1 MSSPGLDRVRAWV
14 AQAARAPSAH
24 NVQPARWR
32 LHEGR
37 LELWE
42 DTGRWLPAGDPS
54 GRDAGI
60 ALGMAW
66 EGLFLAAG
74 AGGWTLGEP
83 QLDAATYPA
92 TPGLRR
98 RARATFEPGGQADPL
113 AAFVSRRH
121 CCRRRFRAATTDE
134 RTQLDAVF
142 AAYPDIAL
150 PAGAAVLEGFAVAQ
164 QAASIDLLR
173 DRAVG
178 AELYSWLRL
187 SRRHPQVTRDGLD
200 AACLELGSFEAI
212 GGRILM
218 RPAIASML
226 ATLGLGGLL
235 VDEAAKVR
243 SATAIAVLAVPPGVG
258 DFEAGRRWYRFWLAL
273 AGAGFAAVP
282 MSALVDTP
290 GGRTALA
297 ALQPLPEGWRAV
309 NVMRIG
315 PAPEVLPVSA
325 RLPADEL
332 TAGEATG
339 A

>member
-1 MSSPGLDRVRAWV
+1 MNAPGLDRVRAWI
-14 AQAARAPSAH
+14 AQAACAPSAH

-42 DTGRWLPAGDPS
+42 DTTRWLPAGDPS

-60 ALGMAW
+60 GLGMAW
-66 EGLFLAAG
+66 EGLDLAAG
-74 AGGWTLGEP
+74 ADGWTLGDP
-83 QLDAATYPA
+83 VLDAATYP
-92 TPGLRR
+92 PGPGPRR
-98 RARATFEPGGQADPL
+98 RASATLEPGGRADPL

-121 CCRRRFRAATTDE
+121 CCRRNFRAATTAE
-134 RTQLDAVF
+134 RTTL
-142 AAYPDIAL
+142 
-150 PAGAAVLEGFAVAQ
+150 AAVLAAHVDTVVPAAGDLREGFAAAQ

-187 SRRHPQVTRDGLD
+187 SRRHPQVARDGLD
-200 AACLELGSFEAI
+200 AACLELGPLEAL
-212 GGRILM
+212 GGRVLM
-218 RPAIASML
+218 QPLIASAL

-243 SATAIAVLAVPPGVG
+243 SATAIAVLAVPAGMG

-282 MSALVDTP
+282 MSALVDTAR
-290 GGRTALA
+290 GRAALST
-297 ALQPLPEGWRAV
+297 LQPLPEGWRAI

-315 PAPEVLPVSA
+315 PAPESLPVSA
-325 RLPADEL
+325 RLPVDALMADR
-332 TAGEATG
+332 ATG

>member
-1 MSSPGLDRVRAWV
+1 MNAPGLDQVRAWI

-42 DTGRWLPAGDPS
+42 DTGRWLPAGDAS

-66 EGLFLAAG
+66 EGMVLAAG
-74 AGGWTLGEP
+74 AQGWSLGDP
-83 QLDAATYPA
+83 GLDAAPYPPA
-92 TPGLRR
+92 PAPRR
-98 RARATFEPGGQADPL
+98 RAAATLERGGRADPL

-121 CCRRRFRAATTDE
+121 CCRRKFRAATTHE
-134 RTQLDAVF
+134 RSNLDAVF
-142 AAYPDIAL
+142 ATHPGIAF
-150 PAGAAVLEGFAVAQ
+150 PADGAALEGFAVAQ

-173 DRAVG
+173 DRSVG

-187 SRRHPQVTRDGLD
+187 SRRHPQVARDGLD
-200 AACLELGSFEAI
+200 AACLELGSLEAI
-212 GGRILM
+212 GGRVLM
-218 RPAIASML
+218 RPAIASTL

-243 SATAIAVLAVPPGVG
+243 SATAIAVLAVPAGVG

-290 GGRTALA
+290 GGRDALA
-297 ALQPLPEGWRAV
+297 TVRPLPEGWRAI

-315 PAPEVLPVSA
+315 PAPETLPISA
-325 RLPADEL
+325 RLPVAEL
-332 TAGEATG
+332 MAPATV

>member
-1 MSSPGLDRVRAWV
+1 MNAPGLDQVRGWV

-66 EGLFLAAG
+66 EGLVLAAG
-74 AGGWTLGEP
+74 AEGWSLGDP
-83 QLDAATYPA
+83 VLDSAAYPPA
-92 TPGLRR
+92 PGPRR
-98 RARATFEPGGQADPL
+98 RATAGFEPGGRADPL

-121 CCRRRFRAATTDE
+121 CCRRELRAATTDE
-134 RTQLDAVF
+134 RTKLEAVF
-142 AAYPDIAL
+142 AAHPGIAFS
-150 PAGAAVLEGFAVAQ
+150 ASGAALDGFAVAQ

-187 SRRHPQVTRDGLD
+187 SRRHPQVARDGLD
-200 AACLELGSFEAI
+200 AACLELGPIEAL
-212 GGRILM
+212 GGQVLM
-218 RPAIASML
+218 RASIASLL
-226 ATLGLGGLL
+226 ANLGLGGLL
-235 VDEAAKVR
+235 VDEATKVR
-243 SATAIAVLAVPPGVG
+243 SATAIAVLGVPAGVG

-290 GGRTALA
+290 GGRAALA
-297 ALQPLPEGWRAV
+297 ALQPLPEGWRAI
-309 NVMRIG
+309 NVTRIG
-315 PAPEVLPVSA
+315 PAPETLPVSA
-325 RLPADEL
+325 RLPVDDL
-332 TAGEATG
+332 MTG
-339 A
+339 DARGA

>member
-1 MSSPGLDRVRAWV
+1 MSGPGLDRVRTWV

-42 DTGRWLPAGDPS
+42 DTTRWLAAGDPS

-66 EGLFLAAG
+66 EGLVLAAG
-74 AGGWTLGEP
+74 TDGWAPGETE
-83 QLDAATYPA
+83 LDATPYPPP
-92 TPGLRR
+92 PGGRR
-98 RARATFEPGGQADPL
+98 RAWATFEPGGQADPL

-121 CCRRRFRAATTDE
+121 CCRRKFRAATAPE
-134 RTQLDAVF
+134 RTNLEAVF
-142 AAYPDIAL
+142 AAHPDIAF
-150 PAGAAVLEGFAVAQ
+150 PADGTGLEGFAVAQ

-187 SRRHPQVTRDGLD
+187 SRRHPKVARDGLD
-200 AACLELGSFEAI
+200 AACLELGSTEAL
-212 GGRILM
+212 GGRVLM
-218 RPAIASML
+218 RPAIASAL
-226 ATLGLGGLL
+226 ANLGLGGLL
-235 VDEAAKVR
+235 VDEAAKVH
-243 SATAIAVLAVPPGVG
+243 SATAIAVLAVPVGVG

-290 GGRTALA
+290 GGRAALA
-297 ALQPLPEGWRAV
+297 ALQPLPGGWRAI

-315 PAPEVLPVSA
+315 PVPETLPVSA
-325 RLPADEL
+325 RLPVDEL
-332 TAGEATG
+332 LTGDATG